1 MTRAWLVFLKELRDA
16 LRDRRT
22 LRAVLLSALLPGPL
36 MLVLLSVLISDVERQ
51 AESRE
56 LVVVGLAHAPTL
68 DNYLQR
74 QTWIARDAPA
84 DFEDAL
90 RRKRLG
96 DAVLVLPPD
105 FEQRLAAGELPRLR
119 LVYDSANPRAATS
132 QRRVQELLAGF
143 ARERSTLAL
152 VSRGVAPALLQPLTV
167 DTEDLADPAARAAN
181 FTGMLP
187 FMVMMAVVS
196 GALAAALDS
205 TAGERERGSLEP
217 LLMNPTPGWQLVL
230 GKWAAVALLGMFIAV
245 LSCGSLLPGQW
256 LLRNEQLAAMFRFGP
271 AEAGAFL
278 ALLLPLAG
286 LLAAALMA
294 LGIHGRSVKEAQAGS
309 SLVVLAVSLLPIIP
323 MLSTR
328 GEQPWQLWLPVVAQS
343 TLMGRV
349 LRGEAIEALEV
360 LLPALM
366 CAALT
371 VVALALVVRQMGRVV
386 AR

>member
-36 MLVLLSVLISDVERQ
+36 MLVLLSVLVSDVERQ

-68 DNYLQR
+68 DNYLRR
-74 QTWIARDAPA
+74 QTWTTRDAPA
-84 DFEDAL
+84 DYEDAL

-96 DAVLVLPPD
+96 DAVLVLPAD
-105 FEQRLAAGELPRLR
+105 FEQRLASGEQPRLR
-119 LVYDSANPRAATS
+119 LIFDSANPRASAS

-143 ARERSTLAL
+143 ARERGTLAL
-152 VSRGVAPALLQPLTV
+152 VSRGVAPGLLQPLAV
-167 DTEDLADPAARAAN
+167 DAEDLADPAARASN
-181 FTGMLP
+181 FTSMLP
-187 FMVMMAVVS
+187 FLVMMAMVS

-217 LLMNPTPGWQLVL
+217 LLMNPTPGWSLVA

-245 LSCGSLLPGQW
+245 LACGSLMPGQW
-256 LLRNEQLAAMFRFGP
+256 LLRNEQLSAMFRFGP
-271 AEAGAFL
+271 PEVAAFL

-286 LLAAALMA
+286 LLAAVLMV
-294 LGIHGRSVKEAQAGS
+294 LGIHGRSVKEAQAGA
-309 SLVVLAVSLLPIIP
+309 SLVVLAVSFLPLVP

-343 TLMGRV
+343 TLMSRV
-349 LRGEAIEALEV
+349 LRGEAMAWHEV
-360 LLPALM
+360 AGPALA
-366 CAALT
+366 CALLT
-371 VVALALVVRQMGRVV
+371 VLALALVVRQMGRVV

>member
-1 MTRAWLVFLKELRDA
+1 MQRAKQVFIGAWLLLCMLKLVLAARLPLFVDEAFYWQEGRHLAWAYSDLPGLTAWLARLGVAMGGDHPLA
-16 LRDRRT
+16 LR
-22 LRAVLLSALLPGPL
+22 LPFLLLGAWMPW
-36 MLVLLSVLISDVERQ
+36 LVVRMTAREFDVEAGWR
-51 AESRE
+51 A
-56 LVVVGLAHAPTL
+56 GL
-68 DNYLQR
+68 
-74 QTWIARDAPA
+74 
-84 DFEDAL
+84 
-90 RRKRLG
+90 
-96 DAVLVLPPD
+96 
-105 FEQRLAAGELPRLR
+105 
-119 LVYDSANPRAATS
+119 
-132 QRRVQELLAGF
+132 
-143 ARERSTLAL
+143 
-152 VSRGVAPALLQPLTV
+152 
-167 DTEDLADPAARAAN
+167 
-181 FTGMLP
+181 
-187 FMVMMAVVS
+187 
-196 GALAAALDS
+196 
-205 TAGERERGSLEP
+205 
-217 LLMNPTPGWQLVL
+217 
-230 GKWAAVALLGMFIAV
+230 
-245 LSCGSLLPGQW
+245 
-256 LLRNEQLAAMFRFGP
+256 
-271 AEAGAFL
+271 L